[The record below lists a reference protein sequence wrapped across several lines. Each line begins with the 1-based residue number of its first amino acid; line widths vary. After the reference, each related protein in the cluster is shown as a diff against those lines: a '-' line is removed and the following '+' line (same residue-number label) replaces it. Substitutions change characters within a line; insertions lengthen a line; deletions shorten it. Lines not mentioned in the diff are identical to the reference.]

1 MPKRNSTVKI
11 VDGKVVLSDEVL
23 NIIESWRT
31 EENSEW
37 VDKYLEIISDPS
49 NIGSK
54 KSGSP
59 PPMIRAQTS
68 EYL

>member
-37 VDKYLEIISDPS
+37 VDKYLEIISDL
-49 NIGSK
+49 
-54 KSGSP
+54 
-59 PPMIRAQTS
+59 QT
-68 EYL
+68 